1 MVHVEL
7 VLAFIT
13 LCLVSFIVFSVMEM
27 VPGDCAER
35 YLAFKNSQGAQI
47 SIADIE
53 AECVRLGLDRPFLER
68 WTGWIFNA
76 FQGEFGDSCIL
87 RLNINQLFGQKV
99 WLSIGICLGSLL
111 LAYIIAIPVGFIAAT
126 SRNPFLNNGLRLV
139 SYLGL
144 ALPNFLLALM
154 IMLFST
160 VMFGDSLTGLFS
172 PQYRDAPWDAA
183 KVRDF
188 LSHVWLPVFILGWSA
203 TAFAIQTVRALMS
216 DEISKLYVTAAA
228 ARGVSGRRLLL
239 RYPARHALS
248 PIINSLGFDLNRIF
262 NELPI
267 VALILT
273 LTEAGSLLI
282 GALARSNDQTSISKS
297 RRAAFSGWLANPVPA
312 RQHWAAPC
320 CARHRSAGA
329 MWYLT
334 MAKSPIR

>member
-1 MVHVEL
+1 MLQFTRFAVIRAA
-7 VLAFIT
+7 LAMFT
-13 LCLVSFIVFSVMEM
+13 LILVSFIVFSLMEL

-35 YLAFKNSQGAQI
+35 YIAFKASQGSVITA
-47 SIADIE
+47 ADVD
-53 AECVRLGLDRPFLER
+53 AERVRLGLNRPYIIR
-68 WTGWIFNA
+68 WGEWIINA
-76 FQGEFGDSCIL
+76 FQGEFGTSCIQ
-87 RLNINQLFGQKV
+87 RLNISQLLGQKY
-99 WLSIGICLGSLL
+99 WLSLGLCLSALV
-111 LAYIIAIPVGFIAAT
+111 LAYAIAIPVGILAAT
-126 SRNPFLNNGLRLV
+126 SKNAALNNSLRLV

-172 PQYRDAPWDAA
+172 NELRDAPWSQE
-183 KVRDF
+183 KVWDF
-188 LSHVWLPVFILGWSA
+188 LGHAWLPIFILGWSA

-216 DEISKLYVTAAA
+216 DEVGKLYVTAAA
-228 ARGVSGRRLLL
+228 ARGVSGRRLLM

-282 GALARSNDQTSISKS
+282 EALARSNDQQ
-297 RRAAFSGWLANPVPA
+297 L
-312 RQHWAAPC
+312 
-320 CARHRSAGA
+320 AGA
-329 MWYLT
+329 IIFLLT
-334 MAKSPIR
+334 ASIVTINFLTDMILALTDPRVRRSIVG